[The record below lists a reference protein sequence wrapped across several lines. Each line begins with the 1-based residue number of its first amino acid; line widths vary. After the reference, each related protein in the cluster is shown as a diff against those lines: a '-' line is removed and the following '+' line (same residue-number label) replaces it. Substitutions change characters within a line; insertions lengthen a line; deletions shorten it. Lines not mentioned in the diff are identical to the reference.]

1 VTKKKKSSVFP
12 DSFVMGTSTRDWT
25 PASVYPTFEM
35 HQEDSRWFWR
45 LVATNGHVLAFGD
58 PAGYTSKATCQELK
72 RRIAVDMRES
82 KEVEVE
88 NTNDRES

>member
-25 PASVYPTFEM
+25 PAPVRPTFEM
-35 HQEDSRWFWR
+35 HQKDNRWFWR
-45 LVATNGHVLAFGD
+45 LIATNGHVLAFGD
-58 PAGYTSKATCQELK
+58 PKGYTSKATCQELK

-82 KEVEVE
+82 KEEEVDDWE
-88 NTNDRES
+88 DQTV